1 MQPAVHLL
9 SLQPPA
15 QGAFLRGSGL
25 SLASG
30 RFTAPVT
37 AIFQFSASLHV
48 GEWGPAPGP
57 GPLQRCL
64 LLQPHLPGGLTQ
76 GPDGAS
82 CPPSPSPQPLLGLHL
97 AVCPEAPQP

>member
-1 MQPAVHLL
+1 MRAQALQPAVHLL
-9 SLQPPA
+9 SLQPTA

-48 GEWGPAPGP
+48 GEWGPAPRP
-57 GPLQRCL
+57 GSHQRGD
-64 LLQPHLPGGLTQ
+64 PAPTPSPPGGGLAQ
-76 GPDGAS
+76 GPR
-82 CPPSPSPQPLLGLHL
+82 SPSPQPLLGQHL
-97 AVCPEAPQP
+97 AI

>member
-1 MQPAVHLL
+1 MCKMRARALQLAVHLL
-9 SLQPPA
+9 SLQPTA

-48 GEWGPAPGP
+48 GEWGPAPRP
-57 GPLQRCL
+57 G
-64 LLQPHLPGGLTQ
+64 
-76 GPDGAS
+76 
-82 CPPSPSPQPLLGLHL
+82 SP
-97 AVCPEAPQP
+97 